1 MAQIQHSDPVWSS
14 LRRTPDDDRPP
25 ATLVLGIAFCAL
37 LGWAG
42 VAGPLSLP
50 TSTVVGGAVVI
61 AALASW
67 WLTATPALVSAGLA
81 FLVVDGFVLGQL
93 GDLSWNGLSDTAL
106 LVVLVIGCLGATEAR
121 REVDLARARR
131 TVVNKP

>member
-1 MAQIQHSDPVWSS
+1 M
-14 LRRTPDDDRPP
+14 
-25 ATLVLGIAFCAL
+25 
-37 LGWAG
+37 
-42 VAGPLSLP
+42 
-50 TSTVVGGAVVI
+50 
-61 AALASW
+61 
-67 WLTATPALVSAGLA
+67 SAGLA

-121 REVDLARARR
+121 REVDLARSRR